1 MHKDKRLE
9 MDVEVFLGRKN
20 VVVGELDL
28 AVEVLAAAFGV
39 ELQDIIMQNSLRFMV
54 FMMMPHAMFAFYS
67 GITEAARQVMVFG
80 AVVELHVPSHRDK
93 QHREGHP
100 QGTDLQQTL
109 FHAAKIRIFRIFA
122 AKFTVMADGYLEKRY
137 EEVFGAGA
145 KKTVVKHTSIETLM
159 EKNRSYR
166 GYQQDYVVKRDM
178 LERIVAVNTKIASAK
193 NQQVLRFK
201 LVTKE
206 TGADI
211 IVQNMKLGGLLP
223 ELHLPFPG
231 TEPEAFIIICSTIPE
246 NKFVDID
253 LGIAAQSMLL
263 KVTEMGLNGI
273 MIGAF
278 NKAKITEA
286 FDLPYEPLLILA
298 IGKGNEK
305 IKLQAVD
312 AGDKLAYYRDN
323 DGVQYVPKIR
333 WEQLLL

>member
-1 MHKDKRLE
+1 
-9 MDVEVFLGRKN
+9 
-20 VVVGELDL
+20 
-28 AVEVLAAAFGV
+28 
-39 ELQDIIMQNSLRFMV
+39 
-54 FMMMPHAMFAFYS
+54 
-67 GITEAARQVMVFG
+67 
-80 AVVELHVPSHRDK
+80 
-93 QHREGHP
+93 
-100 QGTDLQQTL
+100 
-109 FHAAKIRIFRIFA
+109 
-122 AKFTVMADGYLEKRY
+122 MADGYLEKRY
-137 EEVFGAGA
+137 EEVFGKGA
-145 KKTVVKHTSIETLM
+145 KKTVVRHTSVETLM

-166 GYQQDYVVKRDM
+166 GYDPNFVVKREM
-178 LERIVAVNTKIASAK
+178 LERIVAVNTRIASAK

-201 LVTKE
+201 LVTQD

-231 TEPEAFIIICSTIPE
+231 TEPNAFIIICSTVPE
-246 NKFVDID
+246 TKLVDID

-263 KVTEMGLNGI
+263 KATEMGLNGI

-298 IGKGNEK
+298 IGKGMEK

-333 WEQLLL
+333 WEQLIIAI

>member
-1 MHKDKRLE
+1 
-9 MDVEVFLGRKN
+9 
-20 VVVGELDL
+20 
-28 AVEVLAAAFGV
+28 
-39 ELQDIIMQNSLRFMV
+39 
-54 FMMMPHAMFAFYS
+54 
-67 GITEAARQVMVFG
+67 
-80 AVVELHVPSHRDK
+80 
-93 QHREGHP
+93 
-100 QGTDLQQTL
+100 
-109 FHAAKIRIFRIFA
+109 
-122 AKFTVMADGYLEKRY
+122 MADGYLEKRY
-137 EEVFGAGA
+137 EEVFGKGA

-166 GYQQDYVVKRDM
+166 GYDQSFVVKRDM

-223 ELHLPFPG
+223 ELHLPYPG
-231 TEPEAFIIICSTIPE
+231 TEPEAFIIICSTVPE
-246 NKFVDID
+246 TKFVDID

-263 KVTEMGLNGI
+263 KATEMGLNGI

-286 FDLPYEPLLILA
+286 FNLPYEPLLILA

-305 IKLQAVD
+305 IKLQPVD
-312 AGDKLAYYRDN
+312 ASDKLAYYRDEN
-323 DGVQYVPKIR
+323 GVQFVPKIR
-333 WEQLLL
+333 WEQLVLE

>member
-1 MHKDKRLE
+1 
-9 MDVEVFLGRKN
+9 MDVKMFVGRKN
-20 VVVGELDL
+20 EVVGELDQAL
-28 AVEVLAAAFGV
+28 EILAAAFGV
-39 ELQDIIMQNSLRFMV
+39 ELKSVLMHKMGFMFG
-54 FMMMPHAMFAFYS
+54 FMAMAMRTRL
-67 GITEAARQVMVFG
+67 GRVNKAAGQMVVFG
-80 AVVELHVPSHRDK
+80 AIVELHVPTHRDEK
-93 QHREGHP
+93 HHKGHHH
-100 QGTDLQQTL
+100 GTDLQDSF
-109 FHAAKIRIFRIFA
+109 FHAAKIGIFCIFA
-122 AKFTVMADGYLEKRY
+122 AKLTIMADGYLEKRY
-137 EEVFGAGA
+137 EEVFGKGA
-145 KKTVVKHTSIETLM
+145 KKTVVKHISIDTLF

-166 GYQQDYVVKRDM
+166 GYRKDFVVKREM
-178 LERIVAVNTKIASAK
+178 LERIVSVNTKIASAK

-223 ELHLPFPG
+223 ELHLPFEG
-231 TEPEAFIIICSTIPE
+231 TEPEAFIIICSTIAE

-263 KVTEMGLNGI
+263 KATEMGLNGI

-278 NKAKITEA
+278 NKAKVTEA
-286 FDLPYEPLLILA
+286 FNLPYEPLLILA
-298 IGKGNEK
+298 IGKSNET

-333 WEQLLL
+333 WEQLILR